1 VTAPTQPATQPQ
13 QDQNDQQDQKNRRNP
28 AEDAVIAAL
37 VAWFLVSAGASALS
51 LPADLVAR
59 MVSLG
64 LSARAVGAAAK
75 LALKPVPTGNV
86 VVFPTSTVRAVKAAE
101 PELRAQYLLNAAK
114 RLTRALT
121 LDVYPQAT
129 RLEAGYQ
136 QQYEQAA
143 QNRVR
148 AATALD
154 QVAVSN
160 RGGWLT
166 WRTQEDSRVES
177 ECRALAGRRFT
188 LDNLPDGQ
196 LPGAV
201 HPHCRCFATPE

>member
-1 VTAPTQPATQPQ
+1 VTAPTQPAPPQ

-37 VAWFLVSAGASALS
+37 VAWFLLSVGASGLS
-51 LPADLVAR
+51 LPARLVAR
-59 MVSLG
+59 LVSLG
-64 LSARAVGAAAK
+64 LSVRAVRAAGK
-75 LALKPVPTGNV
+75 LALKPASTGNV
-86 VVFPTSTVRAVKAAE
+86 VAFPTTTVRLVRDQE
-101 PELRAQYLLNAAK
+101 PTLRAQYLLNAAK

-121 LDVYPQAT
+121 LGTYEQAT
-129 RLEAGYQ
+129 RLEDNYQ
-136 QQYEQAA
+136 RQYEAAA

-148 AATALD
+148 AAIALD
-154 QVAVSN
+154 RVAVSN
-160 RGGWLT
+160 RGGWLI

-201 HPHCRCFATPE
+201 HPACRCFAESAS